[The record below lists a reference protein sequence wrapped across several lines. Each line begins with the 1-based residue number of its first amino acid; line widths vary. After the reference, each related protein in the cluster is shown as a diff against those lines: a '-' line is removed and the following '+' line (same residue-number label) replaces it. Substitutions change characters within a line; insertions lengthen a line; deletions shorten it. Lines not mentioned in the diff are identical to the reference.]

1 MDIRQGGLKERLIT
15 AKIRIQTYLD
25 EQLDCLEELEQ
36 PDLTFDPKG
45 PIKVLNRWKASST
58 ASVIGW

>member
-45 PIKVLNRWKASST
+45 PIKVLNRWKSSST
-58 ASVIGW
+58 ASVLGW